1 MLVMTRTVKAM
12 TAASVAIGLVVPA
25 VALGTL
31 DEVGKLEAAP
41 IPAPACPERPC
52 LAVSKTTGYQAKV
65 DTTRSVHVIP
75 KDGRIVAWSIS
86 LGKPGKEQ
94 TKFFNQNLGGEPQA
108 QLTILRPGR
117 KLYYRAIAQG
127 EPQKLTKYFG
137 QTVQFALEKSI
148 EVKKGWIV
156 GLSVPTWAPALAVNQ
171 PGTTSW
177 RASRSKG
184 KCNDFDTQ
192 TAQTKPMQIGQ
203 FYCLYRT
210 ARLTYTAT
218 LISTP

>member
-1 MLVMTRTVKAM
+1 MKRSAKAS
-12 TAASVAIGLVVPA
+12 TAAIVLALALPT

-31 DEVGKLEAAP
+31 DEVGELEAAP
-41 IPAPACPERPC
+41 IPPAACPERPC
-52 LAVSKTTGYQAKV
+52 LAVSRTTGYQAKV
-65 DTTRSVHVIP
+65 DTARAVHVIP
-75 KDGRIVAWSIS
+75 KDGRIVAWSLT

-94 TKFFNQNLGGEPQA
+94 TKYFNDNLGGEPEA

-117 KLYYRAIAQG
+117 KLYFRAVAQG
-127 EPQKLTKYFG
+127 EPVKLSKYFG

-148 EVKKGWIV
+148 PVKKGWVV

-177 RASRSKG
+177 RASRGKG
-184 KCNDFDTQ
+184 KCNDFDTP
-192 TAQTKPMQIGQ
+192 TMQTKPAQIGQ